1 LAQQLEDLPLPTRQ
15 FGISVADDQTAAPWT
30 RIAKLGDDPAHER
43 TWDCGV
49 AAQRVGKGMRQ
60 PLTGNVFQEVAA
72 GARAKSREEVVG
84 IARDGQHD
92 DLRGRQTGCDLASR
106 LRAAS

>member
-1 LAQQLEDLPLPTRQ
+1 MGTHRRLRHKEPLGDLGRREALAQQLEDLPLPTRQ

-60 PLTGNVFQEVAA
+60 ALTGNVFQEVAA
-72 GARAKSREEVVG
+72 GAREE
-84 IARDGQHD
+84 
-92 DLRGRQTGCDLASR
+92 S
-106 LRAAS
+106 